1 MNRTRNRRDLAVIGI
16 VFAVILF
23 WMVDKISYQVRTDR
37 AQGMSLDT
45 AMNRLFTDILSR
57 PSHFSTNR
65 ADLMAGAVSLIA
77 LGLVA
82 LYNAGWRR
90 ERNGEE
96 HGSATWGTA
105 RDIRPFMDRKAFN
118 NIQFTQTEGL
128 SIDTHKTQRNINAFI
143 IGGSGTGKTRFFI
156 MPNLRRALTSYAVT
170 DPKGEIMRD
179 YGMELASRG
188 YQVRTLNL
196 IDFAQSNHFNPMK
209 YFSRNDPEVSILRL
223 TENLINNTSGSS
235 SKESSDSFWVS
246 SERALLNALIAFV
259 YFSETDPSLPMV
271 IDLVG
276 RMGASEQD
284 ENKRFDVDLMFE
296 SAKHTVAAF
305 IKDPE
310 LYDDEATR
318 IIQGLE
324 FAIKEY
330 TPFTQGAGETKKSI
344 IISLGNR
351 LAPMQVGHVRA
362 MLSDDDIDLGRIGKE
377 KTVLFLELSDTDRT
391 FSFLASI
398 FYQCLFEENIYI
410 ADHSPEGHVQVPIQ
424 CLLDEFANIGKIP
437 DFEQRISTFRSRWI
451 SACIVLQSYSQGKAL
466 YKEQWDTIV
475 GNCDSILYLGSNDN
489 TTNEWL
495 SKRLGSGT
503 IDVREDSQSYG
514 MSGSSTKSWHKVK
527 RELLTTDELA
537 LIRSDEC
544 VYTLRGVRP
553 FLSKKIDPSAFVY
566 KEKRS

>member
-1 MNRTRNRRDLAVIGI
+1 MRRTRSTRDLTIFGI

-23 WMVDKISYQVRTDR
+23 WIVDKVCFQVRVDHAR
-37 AQGMSLDT
+37 GMSID
-45 AMNRLFTDILSR
+45 AISNRLFTDIISR
-57 PSHFSTNR
+57 PLHFSLYRT
-65 ADLMAGAVSLIA
+65 DLLAATASLVA
-77 LGLVA
+77 LGLIV
-82 LYNAGWRR
+82 LYNAGWRK

-96 HGSATWGTA
+96 HGSASWGTA
-105 RDIRPFMDRKAFN
+105 KDIRSFMDRKTAK

-128 SIDTHKTQRNINAFI
+128 SIDTHQTQRNINAFI

-179 YGMELASRG
+179 YGLELASRG
-188 YQVRTLNL
+188 YQVRCLNL

-209 YFSRNDPEVSILRL
+209 YFNREDPEVSILRL
-223 TENLINNTSGSS
+223 TENLINNTSGAAA
-235 SKESSDSFWVS
+235 KESSDSFWVS

-259 YFSETDPSLPMV
+259 YFAEEDPSLPMV

-296 SAKHTVAAF
+296 SAKHMVASYL
-305 IKDPE
+305 KDPDQF
-310 LYDDEATR
+310 DDDATR

-351 LAPMQVGHVRA
+351 LAPMQVGNVRA
-362 MLSDDDIDLGRIGKE
+362 MLSDDDIDLGRLGKE

-451 SACIVLQSYSQGKAL
+451 SACIVMQSYSQGKAM

-527 RELLTTDELA
+527 RELMTPDELA

-553 FLSKKIDPSAFVY
+553 FLSKKINPSTFVY
-566 KEKRS
+566 EAKRS